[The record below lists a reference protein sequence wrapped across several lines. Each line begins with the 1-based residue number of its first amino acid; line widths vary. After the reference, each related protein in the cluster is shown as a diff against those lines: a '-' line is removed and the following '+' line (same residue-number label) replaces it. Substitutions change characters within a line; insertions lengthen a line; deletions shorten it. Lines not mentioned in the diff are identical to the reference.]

1 MDPDFPAETSW
12 LSVERSRGAVVP
24 DPKQKAKAFTLPR
37 LAWKII
43 QPCLK
48 PPSSLNHHA
57 SFLDLA
63 TFRKI
68 TNRMFFRVLPGSKF
82 FDRHNLGEVR
92 FLVKSMFSK
101 PQIVCTKR

>member
-48 PPSSLNHHA
+48 PPSRIMVIMVYYGDHMVIVMA
-57 SFLDLA
+57 ITMVIA
-63 TFRKI
+63 MVIWMWVKI
-68 TNRMFFRVLPGSKF
+68 E
-82 FDRHNLGEVR
+82 DRCGTTDGKV
-92 FLVKSMFSK
+92 
-101 PQIVCTKR
+101 